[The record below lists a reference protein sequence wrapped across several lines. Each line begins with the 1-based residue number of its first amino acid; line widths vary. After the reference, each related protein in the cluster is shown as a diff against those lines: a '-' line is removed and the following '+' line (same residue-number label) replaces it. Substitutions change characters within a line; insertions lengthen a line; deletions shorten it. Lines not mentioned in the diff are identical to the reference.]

1 MGKSIKVMVL
11 FGLLGLLL
19 ASCSTA
25 NGENQENELTVLTV
39 EFYSGAPVPELYIT
53 ITDTETG
60 EEINSV
66 IGSLEGEATFKGLKK
81 GKEYTL
87 SASSLKNSLLNDGFT
102 TVEQF
107 TFDDK
112 QPYYLMQTYFARDYQ
127 QLDVPVVKQQ
137 PELPH
142 GCEIT
147 SLTAVLNYYGVSVT
161 KTEMADSYLQKKDF
175 RVENNKKIGADPN
188 KAFAGDPSDLKSG
201 TYVFE
206 KPIVEAA
213 KKAIES
219 KNASLRVTDVSGQ
232 TKEEIIKLVKE
243 GIPVVIWVTLDL
255 TKPRTN
261 GGWIIDGTNTFHNK
275 YQNLHAVVLT
285 GHVHDSVVV
294 MDPLKGY
301 VTYSDTQFFQSYKEL
316 GEHAVIV
323 HK

>member
-1 MGKSIKVMVL
+1 MRRNIKLIVI
-11 FGLLGLLL
+11 FGIAGFLL
-19 ASCSTA
+19 ACSTE
-25 NGENQENELTVLTV
+25 NGGNKGSELTVLTV
-39 EFYSGAPVPELYIT
+39 EFNSGAPVPELYIT
-53 ITDTETG
+53 IADAETG

-66 IGSLEGEATFKGLKK
+66 IGSIEGEAIFKGLEK
-81 GKEYTL
+81 GKEYIL
-87 SASSLKNSLLNDGFT
+87 SATSLKNSISNDGYT

-107 TFDDK
+107 TFDNK
-112 QPYYLMQTYFARDYQ
+112 QPYYLMQTHFARDYQ

-147 SLTAVLNYYGVSVT
+147 SLTAVLNYYGVPVT
-161 KTEMADSYLQKKDF
+161 KTEMANNYLPKQDF
-175 RVENNKKIGADPN
+175 RLENNQKFGTDPN
-188 KAFAGDPSDLKSG
+188 KAFAGDPFDLKDG
-201 TYVFE
+201 TYVFA

-213 KKAIES
+213 KKVIEAE
-219 KNASLRVTDVSGQ
+219 NASLRVTDVSGQ

-255 TKPRTN
+255 TKPRTSS
-261 GGWIIDGTNTFHNK
+261 GWIIDGTNTFHNQ

-285 GHVHDSVVV
+285 GHILDTVVV